1 MMNLHSTHTPKPV
14 SLAPLSILGTRAE
27 RQPDDITP
35 KSVTKPASAA
45 PHVILV
51 GRDDRDKAHAS
62 WFSETSAE
70 AARQAAE
77 RMNMHAVEVDAS
89 LQGVAEKLPA
99 GKLFESGLAF
109 VPFVKR
115 EIHDTLLARIS
126 AEERDRVEAARIVA
140 SAEKAAQRAS
150 DEADSDDIKLP
161 PLTPAQL
168 PPDWSKIKVGSV
180 VLASDRQ
187 SDGWWEAVVEQEKK
201 ADNLL
206 VLRWRQAP
214 DMDQFLRRVDQVAL
228 LPTAYRGGE

>member
-1 MMNLHSTHTPKPV
+1 
-14 SLAPLSILGTRAE
+14 
-27 RQPDDITP
+27 
-35 KSVTKPASAA
+35 
-45 PHVILV
+45 
-51 GRDDRDKAHAS
+51 
-62 WFSETSAE
+62 
-70 AARQAAE
+70 
-77 RMNMHAVEVDAS
+77 MHAVEVDAS

-115 EIHDTLLARIS
+115 EIHDALMARVS
-126 AEERDRVEAARIVA
+126 PEDRDRVEAARVAA
-140 SAEKAAQRAS
+140 SAEKAVQRAS
-150 DEADSDDIKLP
+150 DDADSDDIKLP

-187 SDGWWEAVVEQEKK
+187 SDGWWEAVVEAEKP
-201 ADNLL
+201 DSLL

-228 LPTAYRGGE
+228 LPTAHRGGE